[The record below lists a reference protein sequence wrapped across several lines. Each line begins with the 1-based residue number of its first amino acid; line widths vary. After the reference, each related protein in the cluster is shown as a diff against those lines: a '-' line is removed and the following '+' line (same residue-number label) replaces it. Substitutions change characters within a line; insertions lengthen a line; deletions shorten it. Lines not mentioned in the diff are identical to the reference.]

1 MLAPIIR
8 LQPLSYEEM
17 YVLIERLADIHS
29 QLYGYER
36 RLEQDDMI
44 GFIKTEFGRIGASQ
58 NLTPREIIRDFV
70 ELLNILY
77 QNPDK
82 TVSDLLSE
90 KEYPSAA
97 PGGQGAEEADEDYA
111 EFTL

>member
-58 NLTPREIIRDFV
+58 NLTPREITGILWSCSTYCTKIRTK
-70 ELLNILY
+70 
-77 QNPDK
+77 P
-82 TVSDLLSE
+82 
-90 KEYPSAA
+90 
-97 PGGQGAEEADEDYA
+97 
-111 EFTL
+111 